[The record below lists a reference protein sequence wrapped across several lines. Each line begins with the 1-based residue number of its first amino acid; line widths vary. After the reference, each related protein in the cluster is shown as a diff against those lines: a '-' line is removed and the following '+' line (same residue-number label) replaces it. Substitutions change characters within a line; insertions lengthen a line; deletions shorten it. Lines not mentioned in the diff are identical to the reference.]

1 MNEARKKCYRR
12 THSLCLLLII
22 HVNKKWTKNIFE
34 KRNELKIYT
43 NLFLKNFFAVLT
55 WSIYSFKYAKFTKF
69 CGVLNLENVR
79 GLSPETKLG
88 VVFALGCGEYLLY
101 EQRLTKTVV
110 AKNSLIRHSFN
121 KNLFDNDTGFKLEIK
136 SRGCSSEFRKVITN
150 GYGRRPFHM
159 LNVR

>member
-1 MNEARKKCYRR
+1 MTIVHMKGLQYVLLCVMNEARKKCYRR

-43 NLFLKNFFAVLT
+43 NLFLKNFFAVFT
-55 WSIYSFKYAKFTKF
+55 WSIYSFKYVKFTKF

-88 VVFALGCGEYLLY
+88 CLCTRMREVFAL
-101 EQRLTKTVV
+101 RTT
-110 AKNSLIRHSFN
+110 FN
-121 KNLFDNDTGFKLEIK
+121 KNRCGQKIA
-136 SRGCSSEFRKVITN
+136 
-150 GYGRRPFHM
+150 
-159 LNVR
+159 